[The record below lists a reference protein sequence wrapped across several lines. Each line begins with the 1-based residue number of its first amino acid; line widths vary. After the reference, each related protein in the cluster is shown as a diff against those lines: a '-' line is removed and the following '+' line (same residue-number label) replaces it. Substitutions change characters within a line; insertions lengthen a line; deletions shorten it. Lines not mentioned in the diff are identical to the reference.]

1 MDPVQRRRSPRSL
14 ARLAAIL
21 LANCAAL
28 GFLWWLVAPA
38 GDELHAA
45 SDAPVEAAEAEP
57 ALAAAGS
64 APALAAET
72 APRSALARR
81 AVEQRV
87 RALIGK
93 WTRQAESLTKGK
105 VKASRVLVA
114 VDVRELGAGGEAEL
128 AIDADRPQP
137 PASNMKLVTSAAALV
152 LLGSDWS
159 FETLVEGAGPL
170 RDGRLDGD
178 LVVRAGGDPLYD
190 PRADGSVDALL
201 APLIEELRAR
211 GLRAVEGDLVLDE
224 GDFEAPAAPDGWP
237 DEGQRWSEY
246 CALAGGFSANRGC
259 LTAVVRPGKAGGA
272 ARVTVEPRHHGL
284 PASIDVNTVAHGKL
298 VVRLDARSR
307 AGVRVE
313 GSIPRSVERW
323 SDSFAHP
330 DPVALFGSALR
341 AALNDAG
348 IRIQG
353 GLRRERGAKGGEVLA
368 RLRTSLS
375 AVLAPINTD
384 SNNGVA
390 DQLFLALG
398 HAAGGAGTRA
408 AAASATRRAVER
420 LGVPADGLTQID
432 GSGLSR
438 GNRATARQIAALLA
452 AVLEKDHPAS
462 ALYRGSLAVAGESGT
477 LDDRMQTDELRG
489 KVQAKTGFIGGV
501 SALSGVVQS
510 AAGPQYVFSILI
522 QYPLFDGLNTRCWK
536 KLQDEICALLVGLE
550 P

>member
-1 MDPVQRRRSPRSL
+1 MDPVQRRRSPHSL

-45 SDAPVEAAEAEP
+45 SNAPIEAAEPAPELAAAEPDAVADAEP
-57 ALAAAGS
+57 AA
-64 APALAAET
+64 
-72 APRSALARR
+72 RSALAKR
-81 AVEQRV
+81 ALEQRV

-93 WTRQAESLTKGK
+93 WSREAEALTKGK
-105 VKASRVLVA
+105 VKASRILVA
-114 VDVRELGAGGEAEL
+114 VDVRELGAGREAEL
-128 AIDADRPQP
+128 AIDADRAQP

-152 LLGSDWS
+152 LLGADWS
-159 FETLVEGAGPL
+159 FETVVEGCGPL
-170 RDGRLDGD
+170 ADGRLDGD

-190 PRADGSVDALL
+190 PNADGSVDGLL

-211 GLRAVEGDLVLDE
+211 GVREVSGDLVLDE
-224 GDFEAPAAPDGWP
+224 GDFEAPGAPDGWP

-259 LTAVVRPGKAGGA
+259 LTAVVRPGLAGGA
-272 ARVTVEPRHHGL
+272 ARVAVEPRHHGL
-284 PASIDVNTVAHGKL
+284 PSSIDVDTVAKGKL
-298 VVRLDARSR
+298 VVRLDARSH

-313 GSIPRSVERW
+313 GSIPKSVERW

-341 AALNDAG
+341 GALSDAG
-348 IRIQG
+348 IRIHG
-353 GLRRERGAKGGEVLA
+353 DVRRERGAKGGEVLA
-368 RLRTSLS
+368 RLRTPLS
-375 AVLAPINTD
+375 AVLTPINTD

-398 HAAGGAGTRA
+398 HSAGGAGTRA
-408 AAASATRRAVER
+408 AAANATRRAVER
-420 LGVPADGLTQID
+420 LGVPAEGLTQID

-438 GNRATARQIAALLA
+438 GNRATARQIAALLS
-452 AVLEKDHPAS
+452 AVLEKDQPAS
-462 ALYRGSLAVAGESGT
+462 ALYRSSLAVAGESGT
-477 LDDRMQTDELRG
+477 LEDRMQADELRG

-522 QYPLFDGLNTRCWK
+522 QYPVFDGLNSSCWK
-536 KLQDEICALLVGLE
+536 KLQDELCALLAGLE